1 MKKIFSLFVLMLTVI
16 AVNAMT
22 KKIYPTFASVNNSNI
37 SWSLSDKKFTISGDE
52 NYKGGNN
59 TYQIFSFPA
68 GTLTADTKIHINI
81 PDKDNTRVL
90 FMNGSTTVYT
100 WQGFYSAGLKYLNM
114 NAINDAVTNNLA
126 NITSIRIAGP
136 ATGSSVVETPI
147 YLNVDPDELYLEII
161 GDEGMQI
168 TTPIAQF
175 EWYNYSTDKVYG
187 HSASQLSKQLG
198 KEIKGN
204 NQMIFGPYSTNATT
218 AYMNVSGY
226 DHALVTLSTAGA
238 PGIRFMYNTST
249 NTVETDVNNKFY
261 TQDLSS
267 MPKIATIKTK
277 NGSDANSFTIGSIDF
292 YKFFKSSS
300 TTSFNIA
307 ESLSSTV
314 NYDRTFTAGQK
325 STVCLPFALT
335 TSEVSA
341 AGTFYELTNYDGTT
355 LTFSPVTETV
365 AYKPYLFEAN
375 ATGAPFS
382 NLTNKEIVASSGA
395 TTEYPTN
402 TNGGYTATFT
412 GTLSHQSVN
421 GKYGWNSSNGTFS
434 KATADAVTIDAF
446 RAYITVSG
454 TASARGLTAVFSDDD
469 ATGIETVKQAQTEND
484 VMYNLAGQRVN
495 SNHKGLVIKNG
506 RKYFVK

>member
-1 MKKIFSLFVLMLTVI
+1 MKKIFTLLVLMLVVVTVS
-16 AVNAMT
+16 AMT
-22 KKIYPTFASVNNSNI
+22 KKIYPTFASVNNNNI
-37 SWSLSDKKFTISGDE
+37 SWSLSDKKFTISGDG

-59 TYQIFSFPA
+59 TYQIFSFAA

-90 FMNGSTTVYT
+90 FMNGSTTVFT
-100 WQGFYSAGLKYLNM
+100 WQGFYSTGLKYVKLVD
-114 NAINDAVTNNLA
+114 IDDAVKNNLA
-126 NITSIRIAGP
+126 NITSIRFAGP
-136 ATGSSVVETPI
+136 ATGSSVVATPI
-147 YLNVDPDELYLEII
+147 YLNMNPDELYLEII
-161 GDEGMQI
+161 EGEGMQI

-175 EWYNYSTDKVYG
+175 EWYDYSTNIEYG
-187 HSASQLSKQLG
+187 HTASELSKQLG

-204 NQMIFGPYSTNATT
+204 NQIIYGPYSSNATT

-314 NYDRTFTAGQK
+314 NYDRQFTAGQK

-335 TSEVSA
+335 TAEVST
-341 AGTFYELTNYDGTT
+341 AGKFYTLSSVADGN
-355 LTFSPVTETV
+355 LTFTEVTETE
-365 AYKPYLFEAN
+365 AYKPYIFVPN
-375 ATGAPFS
+375 GTGTVTPFS
-382 NLTNKEIVASSGA
+382 NLTNKKIAA
-395 TTEYPTN
+395 TATNNTEVE
-402 TNGGYTATFT
+402 GFTFT
-412 GTLSHQSVN
+412 GTLNATTDAASLGTTVF
-421 GKYGWNSSNGTFS
+421 GWSSEDGSFK
-434 KATADAVTIDAF
+434 KAGEGVSINAF
-446 RAYITVSG
+446 RAVIVTSQ
-454 TASARGLTAVFSDDD
+454 SLARSLRAVFGDDITD
-469 ATGIETVKQAQTEND
+469 INEVKTQKKVED
-484 VMYNLAGQRVN
+484 GVMYNLSGQRVDA
-495 SNHKGLVIKNG
+495 SYKGIVVMNG
-506 RKYFVK
+506 RKYYKE